1 MLKLGLSWIYLWTK
15 KVKKGRIKRGK
26 LKNLKERDKNK
37 KNNWIINEW

>member
-15 KVKKGRIKRGK
+15 KLKKGKIKRGK